1 MKYYTIIVAGGS
13 GSRMGSSIPKQF
25 LELNSK
31 PILMHTILKMQQSLP
46 HSEIILA
53 LPQTE
58 FDTWKDLCEVH
69 QFSINHKLVAGGSSR
84 FESVRN
90 ALQSVT
96 EKSVVAIHDGVRP
109 LVKASV
115 VTQCMQMAKEKNAA
129 IPVIAVEESLRQKT
143 KSGSMVVNRDDY
155 LIVQTPQ
162 CFTSEVIVKA
172 YQQKYSPSF
181 TDDASVVE
189 AMGLEIH
196 LIPGNKENIK
206 ITTPEDLKIAKINMA

>member
-1 MKYYTIIVAGGS
+1 
-13 GSRMGSSIPKQF
+13 
-25 LELNSK
+25 
-31 PILMHTILKMQQSLP
+31 
-46 HSEIILA
+46 
-53 LPQTE
+53 
-58 FDTWKDLCEVH
+58 
-69 QFSINHKLVAGGSSR
+69 
-84 FESVRN
+84 
-90 ALQSVT
+90 
-96 EKSVVAIHDGVRP
+96 
-109 LVKASV
+109 
-115 VTQCMQMAKEKNAA
+115 MQMAKEKNAA

-189 AMGLEIH
+189 AMGLEIQ
-196 LIPGNKENIK
+196 LISGNKENIK